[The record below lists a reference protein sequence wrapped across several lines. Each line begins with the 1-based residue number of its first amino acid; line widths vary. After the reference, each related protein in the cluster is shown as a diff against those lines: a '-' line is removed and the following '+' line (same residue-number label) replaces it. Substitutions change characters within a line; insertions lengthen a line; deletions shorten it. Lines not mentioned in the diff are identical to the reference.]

1 MKMVRHQ
8 TETKQTHRVMRI
20 SFVQQFEKRP
30 VVAVLV
36 ENRITT
42 VTTIQDVVANVTNR
56 SSGSARHFQTLPNTT
71 QLANK

>member
-8 TETKQTHRVMRI
+8 TETKQTHRVMLI
-20 SFVQQFEKRP
+20 SQQFEKRP